1 MVVVKYKKMEE
12 GMFFSHLNMIRLWNR
27 ILNIAGIEVEYS
39 QGFNRVKKLAFSSPT
54 RVGVESECEYIAFKT
69 EMKTK
74 EVETRLEHNTPK
86 WLKIEKVSEIEGKFN
101 VASLNTHAKYFI
113 DFSEYRSLKAKVKN
127 FFEQDSIVIDIIL
140 HGEHKKVDVKN
151 RIFDYEISD
160 KGIVVIAGVGAE
172 SVRIDQFVL
181 KMLETIGK
189 PNNSYE
195 IVKKEVYHMDD
206 GKLVSIDE
214 MLEEKEED

>member
-1 MVVVKYKKMEE
+1 MV
-12 GMFFSHLNMIRLWNR
+12 S
-27 ILNIAGIEVEYS
+27 
-39 QGFNRVKKLAFSSPT
+39 
-54 RVGVESECEYIAFKT
+54 
-69 EMKTK
+69 
-74 EVETRLEHNTPK
+74 
-86 WLKIEKVSEIEGKFN
+86 
-101 VASLNTHAKYFI
+101 
-113 DFSEYRSLKAKVKN
+113 KVKN

-140 HGEHKKVDVKN
+140 HGEHKKVDVRN

-195 IVKKEVYHMDD
+195 IVKKEVYHMYD

-214 MLEEKEED
+214 MLEEKEEG